1 MRSIR
6 TESRDRPP
14 RAVTYNY
21 IHFLTFN
28 RVVDLLQ
35 VDRSGV
41 YSGVQAGAIVV
52 GVQGEPSRASSDA
65 GGGDGT
71 LIGVVWCCR
80 HCWQY
85 LR

>member
-52 GVQGEPSRASSDA
+52 GFKESQAEHRRTLEAAMEP
-65 GGGDGT
+65 
-71 LIGVVWCCR
+71 
-80 HCWQY
+80 
-85 LR
+85 